1 MKQQSGSV
9 NMRVAPVPPGALG
22 GVIGILT
29 SEEEKDNT
37 PFFKVLWQIISDNLK
52 NAVQLIKQH
61 YMWLVPLAALWIWLE
76 SISEMSGLFNN
87 PIIKFLIFITA
98 TWSTWVGKAFFTGFI
113 GREIVPFIR
122 EIKKV
127 GFWKALKARGSRL
140 TRTYTV
146 AIKAFVKK
154 GKDAFIIMLCFGG
167 AGMAVANSI
176 SRNNH
181 IDKYL
186 VVLLTALG
194 VSFSLSRGLADP
206 VIRLVRAGWRDI
218 LHLFKKDNSKLTVAN
233 LFIAMASF
241 ALGLILSIIFAFA
254 RLSNNFVD
262 YTGYIIGA
270 VLIAAG
276 LAWYF
281 IMYFIGAR
289 KNKQQAKP
297 AQPAKTNQPS

>member
-1 MKQQSGSV
+1 MKQQSGSAS
-9 NMRVAPVPPGALG
+9 MRTAPVPPNAIG
-22 GVIGILT
+22 GLIGILT
-29 SEEEKDNT
+29 AEEEKDNT
-37 PFFKVLWQIISDNLK
+37 PFFKLLWQIILDNLK

-113 GREIVPFIR
+113 GREVVPFIR
-122 EIKKV
+122 EVKKV
-127 GFWKALKARGSRL
+127 GFWKALKARVSRL

-146 AIKAFVKK
+146 AIKAFIKK

-167 AGMAVANSI
+167 AGMMVANAI

-186 VVLLTALG
+186 VVLLTAIG
-194 VSFSLSRGLADP
+194 VSFALSRGLADP
-206 VIRLVRAGWRDI
+206 VIKLVRAGWRDI

-241 ALGLILSIIFAFA
+241 ALGLILSIIFAFV
-254 RLSNNFVD
+254 RFSNNFVD
-262 YTGYIIGA
+262 YTGYIIGG

-276 LAWYF
+276 LIWYF
-281 IMYFIGAR
+281 VGAR
-289 KNKQQAKP
+289 KNQQQAQP
-297 AQPAKTNQPS
+297 AQPAKTTQPS